1 MANAWGELSWNA
13 GLWGEQSNAIAT
25 LTGFGLNASQGQAN
39 YTPLEGWGRFDW
51 GSRSW
56 GVSFTNQ
63 QIEAGSFP
71 LTLSQ
76 GNVSIDFEIND
87 GWGRL
92 TWGENAWGGTGDV
105 ILSGNSLSLN
115 FNHGWGNFSW
125 NTSDIQWGGIT
136 TINVAIGQQVD
147 VTGLQLNTSL
157 NSAEELITVDVFLTN
172 TNLLL
177 GTSVGEVD
185 VSPDALVTGQQLNL
199 STGNVQAYNRQGW
212 GRYYWGE
219 EVWGG
224 DGIWVFVNVDNTN
237 LGLTINSGIREYWG
251 QDAWGASTTEWGGSY
266 VTETDISVTVE
277 VSSIAMTISEG
288 EVDPGPDANV
298 VGIGMTVA
306 LAVGTV
312 IAGDANTLVTGE
324 RLNIAQ
330 GTAEGIPNTIAS
342 VTGIGLNIAVGT
354 VFAGGTS
361 IIEVTGNGLTIALN
375 SINNQIWTEINTGT
389 DATWIEI
396 DTAA

>member
-13 GLWGEQSNAIAT
+13 GLWGEQSNAIVT
-25 LTGFGLNASQGQAN
+25 LTGFGLNTSQGQAN

-354 VFAGGTS
+354 VFAGGNTDVN
-361 IIEVTGNGLTIALN
+361 VTGNLLTISLN
-375 SINNQIWTEINTGT
+375 SVNNQIWTEINTGT